1 MKTYNAIIIGSGQ
14 AGTPLAFKLAG
25 EGQKV
30 AFIEKQHLG
39 GTCLNVGC
47 TPTKAYVAS
56 ARRRWDALHGDELGI
71 NIPAGATAD
80 LAKIKARKDA
90 LIGKSVEGMTAA
102 VEKNENIDFYRSAAH
117 FIDNFTLSVNGESLR
132 GEKIFINVGGRPRI
146 PEDFAEVDFLT
157 NESIL
162 ELEELP
168 EHLIVVGGSYVGLEF
183 AQIFKRLGSRV
194 TLIDRNTRL
203 IKRED
208 EFVSEAVR
216 AMLENEGIELRLE
229 ADCLR
234 GENLPKGGVSVTLYC
249 NEGDPTVNGSH
260 LLLATGRQMNTDTL
274 KLENTEIEVT
284 ERGTIPVS
292 DHLETNIPG
301 IYALGDCNGEGAFTH
316 TAYNDFEIIANNLVE
331 GGNRS
336 LKDRI
341 VNYGLFVDP
350 PLARCGLTA
359 NEARQQGYELLYGYR
374 PMSKVARAKEKG
386 ETTGFI
392 FVVIDAKTEKI
403 LGATI
408 FGVGGDEAIGSLL
421 SLMYAGA
428 SYKVLRDSVQPH
440 PTVIELM
447 PTVLQSLTTKL
458 EIN

>member
-1 MKTYNAIIIGSGQ
+1 MTPYDAIIIGSGQ

-56 ARRRWDALHGDELGI
+56 ARRRWDALHGEELGI
-71 NIPAGATAD
+71 VIPAGATAN
-80 LAKIKARKDA
+80 LARVKARKDA
-90 LIGKSVEGMTAA
+90 LIQKSVDGITAA
-102 VEKNENIDFYRSAAH
+102 VEKNQNIDFYKGAAH
-117 FIDNFTLSVNGESLR
+117 FVNNFTLSVNGQELQ
-132 GEKIFINVGGRPRI
+132 GQKIFINVGGRPLI
-146 PEDFAEVDFLT
+146 PEGFEEVDVLT

-194 TLIDRNTRL
+194 TLIDRNARL

-216 AMLENEGIELRLE
+216 AMLEEEGIELRLN

-249 NEGDPTVNGSH
+249 NEGDPTVKGSH
-260 LLLATGRQMNTDTL
+260 LLLATGRQMNTDRL
-274 KLENTEIEVT
+274 KLENTDIEVSG
-284 ERGTIPVS
+284 RGHIPVNKN
-292 DHLETNIPG
+292 LETNVKG
-301 IYALGDCNGEGAFTH
+301 IFALGDCNGEGGFTH

-331 GGNRS
+331 GGQRS
-336 LKDRI
+336 LQDRI
-341 VNYGLFVDP
+341 RNYGLFVDP

-359 NEARQQGYELLYGYR
+359 NEARSKGHELLYGYR

-392 FVVIDAKTEKI
+392 FIVIDAKTEKI

-408 FGVGGDEAIGSLL
+408 FGVGGDEAIGSILN
-421 SLMYAGA
+421 LMYAGA

-440 PTVIELM
+440 PTVIELL
-447 PTVLQSLTTKL
+447 PTVLQSLSTKL